1 MTHGRPLGVY
11 NCSKCLFDW
20 FSSYTESLALSYL
33 RGRVSSPSPS
43 HGTQPTHLTVPAS
56 AARSLPHSMQCTVKP
71 MPDESPSWRAA
82 SEHLAWYGHTTYRHT
97 TDGHTV
103 YGLTTYRHTT
113 DGHTVYGHTIYA
125 YTTHIHLPILVST
138 IDNPQTCECIN
149 HSCHACLH
157 SCMW

>member
-11 NCSKCLFDW
+11 NSSKCLFDW

-71 MPDESPSWRAA
+71 MPDASPSWRAA
-82 SEHLAWYGHTTYRHT
+82 LEHLAWYGHTTYR
-97 TDGHTV
+97 
-103 YGLTTYRHTT
+103 
-113 DGHTVYGHTIYA
+113 HTVYGHTIYA

-149 HSCHACLH
+149 HSCHACLQ
-157 SCMW
+157 SCMWQC

>member
-1 MTHGRPLGVY
+1 MDVCHPHPPHMVPSPPTSHGIHP
-11 NCSKCLFDW
+11 
-20 FSSYTESLALSYL
+20 T
-33 RGRVSSPSPS
+33 PSHGIHPTPS
-43 HGTQPTHLTVPAS
+43 HGTHPTRLTVPAS

-71 MPDESPSWRAA
+71 MPDGSPSWRAA

-113 DGHTVYGHTIYA
+113 YRHTVYRHTIYA
-125 YTTHIHLPILVST
+125 HTTHIHLPLLVST

-149 HSCHACLH
+149 HSCRVCLQ
-157 SCMW
+157 SCMWQC